1 MEPVNATLP
10 VSLVMMRMIREY
22 AERTG
27 YRSGFKPA
35 GGISSAKSAL
45 TYLMLV
51 KEELGNDWLAPERF
65 RFGASRLLGDIERQL
80 EHQVTGRY
88 SAAHRHPLS

>member
-1 MEPVNATLP
+1 
-10 VSLVMMRMIREY
+10 MIRDF

-27 YRSGFKPA
+27 QRPGFKPA
-35 GGISSAKSAL
+35 GGISSAKTAL

-51 KEELGNDWLAPERF
+51 KEELGDEWLAPGRF

-88 SAAHRHPLS
+88 SAAHRPPMS